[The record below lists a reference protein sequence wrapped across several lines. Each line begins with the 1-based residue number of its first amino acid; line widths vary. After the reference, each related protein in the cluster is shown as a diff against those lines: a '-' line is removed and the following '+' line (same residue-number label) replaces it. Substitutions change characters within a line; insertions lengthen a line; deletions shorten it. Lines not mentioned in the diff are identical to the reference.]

1 MAELTVY
8 PDVGTGNT
16 TVDGQTGREG
26 VDETWATI
34 RGSAGTT
41 FATGGTSHYNGY
53 ILSSTTNDQWAG
65 VRRCLYLFDTSAL
78 TGAASIS
85 AATFS
90 LCDDGKSDNYADSI
104 AVVSSNPAS
113 DNDVIAA
120 DYSTLGSTLFA
131 AALDITAINAGVYN
145 DFALNGAGL
154 AAISKTG
161 ITKFGTLSEA
171 DRANSM
177 PAWASNVSSYWK
189 ARTAD
194 YTGTAKDPKLV
205 ITYTLGGSP
214 YTLTADAGSFTQTGT
229 AATLLQGYAFDA
241 DAGSYTQTGTA
252 VTMRKGFTMAVDAGS
267 FTLTGSDARPW
278 IGYAIDADPGAFVL
292 SGTAADL
299 LHAQILDAAGGSFTL
314 TGTAGTLAD
323 LLRGYA
329 IDADAG
335 AFALT
340 GTAADLLYH
349 RVFPVGSGAFT
360 LTGTDATL
368 LYAALFSGTAGV
380 NTFTVG
386 TLPVNLLSVM
396 TLPDNDLAVTTLPAN
411 ELDVTV

>member
-90 LCDDGKSDNYADSI
+90 LCDDGKADNYADSI

-214 YTLTADAGSFTQTGT
+214 YTLTADAGSF
-229 AATLLQGYAFDA
+229 
-241 DAGSYTQTGTA
+241 TQTGTA

-386 TLPVNLLSVM
+386 TLPVNLLSVT